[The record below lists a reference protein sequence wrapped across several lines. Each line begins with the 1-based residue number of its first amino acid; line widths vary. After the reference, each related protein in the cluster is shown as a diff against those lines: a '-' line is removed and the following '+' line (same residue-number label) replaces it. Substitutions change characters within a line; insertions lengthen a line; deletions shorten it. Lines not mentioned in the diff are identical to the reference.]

1 MSNTITI
8 EFCAEDRARLD
19 RLTAALERRI
29 AQVEDY
35 VANYQAAAESVQ
47 EETQPDP
54 VQQKLAETLAKA
66 ETPAEAPKSATEAP
80 EASAPPVTQPEE
92 ETPTEEKSAPAETV
106 KPTVTLAQIQQKVIQ
121 LAAGF
126 GGSKKAAV
134 REIINAHAKKVTDLP
149 KDKWAEVWDKLT
161 ALESE
166 AS

>member
-19 RLTAALERRI
+19 RLTAALERRLERRI
-29 AQVEDY
+29 AQ
-35 VANYQAAAESVQ
+35 Q

-66 ETPAEAPKSATEAP
+66 ETPAEAPKSTTEAP
-80 EASAPPVTQPEE
+80 EASALPVTQPEE

-149 KDKWAEVWDKLT
+149 KDKWAEVWGKLT

>member
-19 RLTAALERRI
+19 RLTAALERRLERRI
-29 AQVEDY
+29 AQ
-35 VANYQAAAESVQ
+35 Q

-66 ETPAEAPKSATEAP
+66 ETPAEAPKSTTEAP